1 MTLATT
7 LERRR
12 RLLLDDGG
20 IIAKQQIQRDVNWLF
35 RTNFVEWTGLRKG

>member
-20 IIAKQQIQRDVNWLF
+20 IIAKQQIQRDVNRLF